1 MVRRMRRSWTRL
13 LAGLGVA
20 ALALCQSGTLPVKA
34 GELTLL
40 AESKQPAS
48 ESGYQAISNIR
59 WAEDVPGK
67 ALFDNLNSN
76 AWVRVDLYKDGEKV
90 FGYVLGK
97 CPKGA
102 LNYDFYHTIEKLGTG
117 TYTFEAAIISDSYE
131 DVLSGQSAGF
141 DYTVPEEKLP
151 APATVNA
158 GRDGVVSCAL
168 SDDSGYTLGEDYRFG
183 AQLYYRDSEGYHKKG
198 YQTGSDEK
206 GVINFSEYM
215 TLDPGKV
222 YYVRVLTQSE
232 DVTKWLSSDWSDY
245 IPLDPDAAANIPDA
259 NEEEQEEE
267 EERQEQQWEPSTPD
281 ELKRFA
287 ACGSEEIVYTADAKN
302 AYSVTIQNSA
312 QGEMCWV
319 SIEAALGGYTVGRTY
334 NIFPSDEIVYKMDSK
349 ARITLSI
356 PEALQADNREF
367 RMISVTEN
375 GRPVV
380 LKDLDSDSKTITFE
394 TDTYYAFALVYK
406 DTAKKK

>member
-1 MVRRMRRSWTRL
+1 MRRSWTRL

-40 AESKQPAS
+40 AESKKPAS
-48 ESGYQAISNIR
+48 ESKHQAISNIR
-59 WAEDVPGK
+59 WAEDVPGR
-67 ALFDNLNSN
+67 ALFDNPNSM
-76 AWVRVDLYKDGEKV
+76 AFVRVDLYKDGEKV
-90 FGYVLGK
+90 YKELVDCIGK
-97 CPKGA
+97 ATYKC
-102 LNYDFYHTIEKLGTG
+102 DFYHTIEELGTG
-117 TYTFEAAIISDSYE
+117 TYTFEAAIMSNDYE

-151 APATVNA
+151 APASVDA

-183 AQLYYRDSEGYHKKG
+183 AELYRRDSEGY
-198 YQTGSDEK
+198 YRVRTQTGSDEK
-206 GVINFSEYM
+206 GVINFSKYIKSG
-215 TLDPGKV
+215 TV

-232 DVTKWLSSDWSDY
+232 DVTKYLSSDWSDY

-259 NEEEQEEE
+259 NEEEQE